1 MVKRGNKIKVISFDL
16 DGTLVDS
23 RKFDNTFW
31 NEEIPKLYSKIH
43 DIPILEGKK
52 IVLRTYKEI
61 GINNINWYRPE
72 YWFKKFGLKYNWK
85 KKLIDLKDLIKPFP
99 EVKEILEKL
108 SKKYKLIVL
117 TQSTRY
123 SAKLKLKITSI
134 EKFFTK
140 IFVVIEDFKMVKHD
154 ENVYT
159 ILLKKLNLKPNEIV
173 HIGNDYKFD
182 CHVPR
187 SIGIRAILLDRSND
201 KNGEDVIHDLREI
214 ENVL

>member
-43 DIPILEGKK
+43 DIPILEAKK

-61 GINNINWYRPE
+61 GINNINWYKPE
-72 YWFKKFGLKYNWK
+72 YWFKKFGLKNDWK
-85 KKLIDLKDLIKPFP
+85 KILKDLKHLIKSFP
-99 EVKEILEKL
+99 EVKKVLERL

-117 TQSTRY
+117 TQSPKY
-123 SAKLKLKITSI
+123 SANLKLKTVNI

-154 ENVYT
+154 ENVYAV
-159 ILLKKLNLKPNEIV
+159 LLRKLNLKPNEIV

-182 CHVPR
+182 CHVPK
-187 SIGIRAILLDRSND
+187 SIGIRAILLDRSNAR
-201 KNGEDVIHDLREI
+201 KRKDVIHDSREI

>member
-1 MVKRGNKIKVISFDL
+1 MAKRGNQIKVISFDL

-43 DIPILEGKK
+43 DIRVLEAKK
-52 IVLRTYKEI
+52 IIFKTYKEI
-61 GINNINWYRPE
+61 GIDNINWYRPE
-72 YWFKKFGLKYNWK
+72 YWFKKFGLKGECK
-85 KKLIDLKDLIKPFP
+85 KILRDLKHLIKSFP
-99 EVKEILEKL
+99 EVKKVLERL

-117 TQSTRY
+117 TQSPKY
-123 SAKLKLKITSI
+123 SAKLKLKAVNI

-159 ILLKKLNLKPNEIV
+159 ILLKKLKLKPNEIV

-187 SIGIRAILLDRSND
+187 SIGIRSVLLDRNTNKRGKD
-201 KNGEDVIHDLREI
+201 IIHDLRDL
-214 ENVL
+214 ENIL